1 MNIVLASIL
10 QRIIY
15 FLRFIIFFLGPG
27 MLYHYLKKKQTWKRL
42 EQYARDNRIK
52 RELTSS
58 YDNFGELLWESHGRP
73 VTVRICYDN
82 PSFGPWISVGLK
94 LNTQI
99 LRLHTYKPMTR
110 PGSGWEEFI
119 SPSPEF
125 NYLYRTRHVRSDYRE
140 KLLISLTIFD
150 DIVKFYSDWILYL
163 SNDIGTNGL
172 VVDGEEV
179 RFCFGPSAIR
189 SMFPYVTPEE
199 IEAVLPD
206 MIELAEKFD
215 RIFLPEGEC

>member
-1 MNIVLASIL
+1 MNIVFASIL
-10 QRIIY
+10 KRSIFI
-15 FLRFIIFFLGPG
+15 LRFVLFFLGPG
-27 MLYHYLKKKQTWKRL
+27 MLYHYLKKRKTWKRL
-42 EQYARDNRIK
+42 EQYAKDNKIK
-52 RELTSS
+52 RELSNS
-58 YDNFGELLWESHGRP
+58 YDDFGELHWESHGRP
-73 VTVRICYDN
+73 ITVRICYDN

-99 LRLHTYKPMTR
+99 LRLHTYKPMNR

-119 SPSPEF
+119 SPNPEF

-140 KLLISLTIFD
+140 KLLQSSTIFD
-150 DIVKFYSDWILYL
+150 DIVEFYSDWILYL

-179 RFCFGPSAIR
+179 RFVFGPSSIR

-206 MIELAEKFD
+206 MIKLAEKFD
-215 RIFLPEGEC
+215 RIFQPEGE

>member
-1 MNIVLASIL
+1 V
-10 QRIIY
+10 
-15 FLRFIIFFLGPG
+15 
-27 MLYHYLKKKQTWKRL
+27 
-42 EQYARDNRIK
+42 
-52 RELTSS
+52 
-58 YDNFGELLWESHGRP
+58 
-73 VTVRICYDN
+73 
-82 PSFGPWISVGLK
+82 SFNGDPWISVGLK

-99 LRLHTYKPMTR
+99 LRLHTYKSMTR

-140 KLLISLTIFD
+140 KFLNSLTIFD

-179 RFCFGPSAIR
+179 RFTFGPSAIR
-189 SMFPYVTPEE
+189 RMFPYITPEE

-206 MIELAEKFD
+206 MVELAEKFD
-215 RIFLPEGEC
+215 RIFQPD

>member
-1 MNIVLASIL
+1 MNIVFASALKRTIS
-10 QRIIY
+10 I
-15 FLRFIIFFLGPG
+15 LRFIIFFLGPG
-27 MLYHYLKKKQTWKRL
+27 MLYHYLKMKKTWNRL
-42 EQYARDNRIK
+42 EQYAKEKKIEHVLSD
-52 RELTSS
+52 S
-58 YDNFGELLWESHGRP
+58 YDDFGELHWESHGRS

-94 LNTQI
+94 LNKHI
-99 LRLHTYKPMTR
+99 LRLHTNKPMNR
-110 PGSGWEEFI
+110 PGSGWEEFT

-125 NYLYRTRHVRSDYRE
+125 NYPYRSRQVRSDYRE
-140 KLLISLTIFD
+140 KLLNSSTIFD
-150 DIVKFYSDWILYL
+150 DMVRFYSDWILYL

-179 RFCFGPSAIR
+179 RFVFGPSAIR

-206 MIELAEKFD
+206 MIELADKFD
-215 RIFLPEGEC
+215 RIFQPDGG

>member
-1 MNIVLASIL
+1 MNIVFACML

-15 FLRFIIFFLGPG
+15 SLRFFIFFLGPG

-42 EQYARDNRIK
+42 EQYAKDNTIK
-52 RELTSS
+52 RELNNSC
-58 YDNFGELLWESHGRP
+58 DDFGELHWESHGRP

-99 LRLHTYKPMTR
+99 LRLHTNKPMNR
-110 PGSGWEEFI
+110 PGSGWEEFN
-119 SPSPEF
+119 SPNPEF
-125 NYLYRTRHVRSDYRE
+125 NYLYRTRQVRSDYRE
-140 KLLISLTIFD
+140 KLLRSFTIFD

-179 RFCFGPSAIR
+179 RFVFGPSAIR

-206 MIELAEKFD
+206 MIELADRFD
-215 RIFLPEGEC
+215 RIFLPDGE

>member
-1 MNIVLASIL
+1 MNIVFASIL
-10 QRIIY
+10 KRSIFIFRV
-15 FLRFIIFFLGPG
+15 FLFFLGPG
-27 MLYHYLKKKQTWKRL
+27 MLYHYLKKKRTWRRL
-42 EQYARDNRIK
+42 EQYAKDNKIQ
-52 RELTSS
+52 RELSNSS
-58 YDNFGELLWESHGRP
+58 DDFGELHWESHGRP
-73 VTVRICYDN
+73 ITVRICYDN

-99 LRLHTYKPMTR
+99 LRLHTYKPMNR
-110 PGSGWEEFI
+110 PGEGWEEFT

-125 NYLYRTRHVRSDYRE
+125 NYLYESRQVKSDYRE
-140 KLLISLTIFD
+140 KLLQSSTIFD

-179 RFCFGPSAIR
+179 RFTFGPSAIR

-206 MIELAEKFD
+206 MIELAERFD
-215 RIFLPEGEC
+215 RIFQPDGE

>member
-1 MNIVLASIL
+1 MNIVSASIL
-10 QRIIY
+10 KRIIY
-15 FLRFIIFFLGPG
+15 FFKFIIFFLGPG

-42 EQYARDNRIK
+42 EQYTKDNKIK

-58 YDNFGELLWESHGRP
+58 YDDFGELHWESHGRP

-99 LRLHTYKPMTR
+99 LRLHTYKPMNR
-110 PGSGWEEFI
+110 PGSGWEEFT

-125 NYLYRTRHVRSDYRE
+125 NYLYESRQVRSDYRD
-140 KLLISLTIFD
+140 KLLNSFTIFD

-179 RFCFGPSAIR
+179 RFVFGPSAIR

-215 RIFLPEGEC
+215 RIFQPDGE